1 MPDPSHQLARLH
13 EEGFDFKT
21 FERYPRAVGVMRE
34 QCIALLE
41 ATPQGLR
48 MLGTP
53 GWQMGEVMGVL
64 VEKQGRQFFQAKSEV
79 VEATPER
86 LAKLKDFRSKLELIL
101 NPPQ

>member
-1 MPDPSHQLARLH
+1 MADPSAQLARLH

-21 FERYPRAVGVMRE
+21 FERYPLAVGVIRE

-48 MLGTP
+48 LLGTP
-53 GWQMGEVMGVL
+53 GWQMGEVIGVL
-64 VEKQGRQFFQAKSEV
+64 VEKQGQKVFQAKSQV

-86 LAKLKDFRSKLELIL
+86 LAKLQEFRSKLERIL

>member
-21 FERYPRAVGVMRE
+21 FERYPRTVGVMRDE
-34 QCIALLE
+34 CIALLE

-53 GWQMGEVMGVL
+53 GWQMGEVLGVL
-64 VEKQGRQFFQAKSEV
+64 VEKQGRQFFQAKSQV

-86 LAKLKDFRSKLELIL
+86 LAKLKDFRNKLERIL